1 VVEELAK
8 MKSSVTDLSAMTHLA
23 IAEPSTPRT
32 LLDKIWQQSVVVP
45 ESSEHPA
52 VVFVDLHVL
61 HEVTSSQAF
70 RTLEQRGLN
79 VRHPERTLALADHAV
94 PTGSPDAAGSWP
106 FSNASTR
113 KSVEI
118 LERNCRTHGIKC
130 FSLND
135 DRQGIVHVVV
145 PELGL
150 TWPSSVIVCGDSH
163 TSTQGAYGALAF
175 GIGSSEVAAVLATQ
189 TLLMKKPRALRVEL
203 RGTYKSAAVTA
214 KDISLAVLA
223 EIGVGGAQGGIIEFT
238 GPALKLLSMDERMT
252 LCNQSVEAGA
262 RTALI
267 APDEITFAELAG
279 RAGCP
284 EGAEFDRL
292 KQQWSEL
299 KSDENAEYDRTWTVD
314 IEKLTPRATYGTLP
328 ALSAALDES
337 IPDAAPAGCDEA
349 IWREGLNYMA
359 MSAGMRMSGIPVQH
373 VFIGSCTNG
382 RLSDLRLAAE
392 VLKGKKIARN
402 LKLWVVAGSRSV
414 KRAAEAEGLDRIFK
428 DAGADWREPG
438 CSLCVAM
445 NGDFI
450 PAGETCV
457 STSNRNFAHR
467 QGPFG
472 RTILA
477 SPLTAAATA
486 LMGKL
491 TDPREVL

>member
-1 VVEELAK
+1 MNTSPTSLPATLRQPPLETKV
-8 MKSSVTDLSAMTHLA
+8 
-23 IAEPSTPRT
+23 PRT
-32 LLDKIWQQSVVVP
+32 LLDKIWEQSVVVP
-45 ESSEHPA
+45 ESEQHPA
-52 VVFVDLHVL
+52 VVFVDLHIL
-61 HEVTSSQAF
+61 HEVTSGQAF
-70 RTLEQRGLN
+70 KSLADRGLK
-79 VRHPERTLALADHAV
+79 VRHPERTVALADHAV
-94 PTGSPDAAGSWP
+94 PTGSPDASGNWP
-106 FSNASTR
+106 FANASTR
-113 KSVEI
+113 KSVEL
-118 LERNCRTHGIKC
+118 LEHNCRTHGIEC

-189 TLLMKKPRALRVEL
+189 TLLMKKPVALRVEL
-203 RGTYKSAAVTA
+203 RGEFKPQAVTA

-223 EIGVGGAQGGIIEFT
+223 EIGVGGAQGGVIEFT
-238 GPALKLLSMDERMT
+238 GPALRLLGMDERMT

-267 APDEITFAELAG
+267 APDEITFADLAG
-279 RAGCP
+279 RKACP
-284 EGAEFDRL
+284 QGEEFERL
-292 KQQWSEL
+292 KNLWAGL
-299 KSDENAEYDRTWTVD
+299 KSDENAEYARTWIVD
-314 IEKLTPRATYGTLP
+314 IEKMTPRATYGTLP

-337 IPDAAPAGCDEA
+337 IPDSAPAGCDDA
-349 IWREGLNYMA
+349 VWRNGLDYMA
-359 MSAGMRMSGIPVQH
+359 MHAGMRMHGIPVQH

-392 VLKGKKIARN
+392 VLRGKKIAPS

-414 KRAAEAEGLDRIFK
+414 KRAAEAEGLDRIFR
-428 DAGADWREPG
+428 DAGADWREPS

-467 QGPFG
+467 QGPSG

-486 LMGKL
+486 LKGCL